1 MIPVARYGSERRE
14 SMMRWHAWS
23 RQRLWVWL
31 LLLLLAGCQSV
42 PGVAERVAAARELA
56 RAAGMT
62 PITTRSAI
70 PLQGFAKLG
79 TSGAPLV
86 IYIEGDGNAWLN
98 RRTPS
103 PDPTPANPV
112 ALQLAVTDPTENV
125 VYLARPGQYRVD
137 GIDQRYWLS
146 ARFSA
151 EVVDSYLQAIHA
163 LIGET
168 RASAVHLAGFSGGGA
183 IAALVAVRLRAE
195 DAERLVSLRTVG
207 GNLDVAAWAKLRRLT
222 PLAGSLNPAD
232 FAGQLGTVPQRHFS
246 GRQDRQV
253 PRAVL
258 DSFLARLPDRRCVQ
272 VVDVDAGHAGP
283 WRDAWLAASTPPH
296 CDAEGNR

>member
-1 MIPVARYGSERRE
+1 MRR
-14 SMMRWHAWS
+14 HGWS
-23 RQRLWVWL
+23 WVWL
-31 LLLLLAGCQSV
+31 LLLLLTGCQSV

-56 RAAGMT
+56 RVAGMT
-62 PITTRSAI
+62 PITTGSAI
-70 PLQGFAKLG
+70 PLQGFARLG
-79 TSGAPLV
+79 TPGAPLS

-112 ALQLAVTDPTENV
+112 ALQLAVTDPAENV

-163 LIGET
+163 LVAE
-168 RASAVHLAGFSGGGA
+168 ASAPAVHLSGFSGGGA
-183 IAALVAVRLRAE
+183 IAALAAAQLHAE
-195 DAERLVSLRTVG
+195 DSARVVTLRTVG

-232 FAGQLGTVPQRHFS
+232 AAAQLVAVPQRHFS
-246 GRQDRQV
+246 GRLDQQV

-258 DSFLARLPDRRCVQ
+258 DSFLARMPDRRCVQ
-272 VVDVDAGHAGP
+272 VIEVDAGHAGP
-283 WRDAWLAASTPPH
+283 WRDAWLAASMPPN
-296 CDAEGNR
+296 CEAEGNR

>member
-1 MIPVARYGSERRE
+1 
-14 SMMRWHAWS
+14 MMRRHGWS
-23 RQRLWVWL
+23 WSWSWL
-31 LLLLLAGCQSV
+31 LLLLLTGCQSV

-56 RAAGMT
+56 RVAGMT
-62 PITTRSAI
+62 PITTGSAI
-70 PLQGFAKLG
+70 PLQGFARLG
-79 TSGAPLV
+79 TPGAPLV

-112 ALQLAVTDPTENV
+112 ALQLAVTDPAENV
-125 VYLARPGQYRVD
+125 VYLARPGQYLVD

-163 LIGET
+163 LVGESS
-168 RASAVHLAGFSGGGA
+168 APAVHLSGFSGGGA
-183 IAALVAVRLRAE
+183 IAALAAAQLYAE
-195 DAERLVSLRTVG
+195 DPARVVTLRTVG

-232 FAGQLGTVPQRHFS
+232 VAAQLVAVPQRHFS

-258 DSFLARLPDRRCVQ
+258 DSFLARMPDRRCVQ
-272 VVDVDAGHAGP
+272 VVEVDAGHAGP
-283 WRDAWLAASTPPH
+283 WRDAWLAASTPPQ
-296 CDAEGNR
+296 CEPEGGR